1 MSSQAS
7 QLAIRQ
13 ITDFSRVDLGTHYA
27 LIDGDKVIARAVGG
41 VTLADLRYQFR
52 ALSERP
58 RRTRG
63 SYRKAIQWIADN
75 DESGVEMTPEEC
87 GELVTACL
95 VAEIFG
101 VSFEKVGRDIFRAR
115 KAVRS

>member
-41 VTLADLRYQFR
+41 VTLADLRR
-52 ALSERP
+52 E
-58 RRTRG
+58 
-63 SYRKAIQWIADN
+63 YR
-75 DESGVEMTPEEC
+75 S
-87 GELVTACL
+87 
-95 VAEIFG
+95 
-101 VSFEKVGRDIFRAR
+101 R